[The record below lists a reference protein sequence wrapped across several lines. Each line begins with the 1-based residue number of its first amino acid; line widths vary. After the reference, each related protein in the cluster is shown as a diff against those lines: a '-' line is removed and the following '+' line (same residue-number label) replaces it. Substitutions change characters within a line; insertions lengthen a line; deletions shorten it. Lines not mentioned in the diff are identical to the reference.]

1 MHTFGLSSSCILF
14 CRCVRRLSPSF
25 VLRDCAQ
32 AQAQKHEALAA
43 HWAHTQ
49 APPQEATFSPSRSE
63 RSWVKCPRRSD
74 NCHASPAGAT
84 KPSKILGPAT
94 QKRTQK
100 CVSTS
105 MTQAHTNDMRAV
117 SKLSGTIARV
127 ATGGSPDESSRL
139 RVLLIEMRKLR
150 QVGLIEDQD
159 WARSSSASAKGQG
172 EVSRNLAAL
181 K

>member
-1 MHTFGLSSSCILF
+1 
-14 CRCVRRLSPSF
+14 
-25 VLRDCAQ
+25 
-32 AQAQKHEALAA
+32 
-43 HWAHTQ
+43 
-49 APPQEATFSPSRSE
+49 
-63 RSWVKCPRRSD
+63 
-74 NCHASPAGAT
+74 
-84 KPSKILGPAT
+84 
-94 QKRTQK
+94 
-100 CVSTS
+100 

-127 ATGGSPDESSRL
+127 ATGGSPDESGRL